1 MSLPKPSRSNTGQ
14 LPKSV
19 KVRSTCNACQQAKI
33 RCSHEKPSCRRCQ
46 KHKIDCIYSVSR
58 RLGRPAKKKERMVMD
73 EMNGS
78 PTQVILEQDR
88 EKKARKPAKK
98 KIRSQQPITSTR
110 SRVGRPPENGPTDAQ
125 TLAKSSVEEYSGFE
139 LDITSE
145 GWLQELMATRVNGNA
160 NNNTLTDYRYDDFD
174 LEEFD
179 SISECLMHSEPL
191 VFGGSADGQL
201 SISTGFQ
208 FTSPPMQFENELD
221 VFQSTPSTERIDAL
235 TLGNIASIQ
244 WPYDSTPQNESDTFL
259 RPLSPGFNNNDV
271 YSPQDT
277 DFPVLLEAAT
287 NFNCGCYKQVISEL
301 VRFELKTGPNGVSS
315 IDSIL
320 ACQKELLLQT
330 ESILQCN
337 LCSQSEAQANAL
349 MVIIV
354 IIDSLLTTL
363 DASATSGK
371 PVILEAVPESNAQ
384 VGRRQ
389 QKDGGNCLKSH
400 IDTCP
405 LLVGGFQVPV
415 EEKSCFIRQVLQ
427 ARLSM
432 LLLTVRRIR
441 MCMQQQLAA
450 AFSRGRLLMIME
462 TDRRLQLIMMKIKM
476 AVG

>member
-1 MSLPKPSRSNTGQ
+1 
-14 LPKSV
+14 
-19 KVRSTCNACQQAKI
+19 
-33 RCSHEKPSCRRCQ
+33 
-46 KHKIDCIYSVSR
+46 
-58 RLGRPAKKKERMVMD
+58 
-73 EMNGS
+73 
-78 PTQVILEQDR
+78 
-88 EKKARKPAKK
+88 
-98 KIRSQQPITSTR
+98 
-110 SRVGRPPENGPTDAQ
+110 
-125 TLAKSSVEEYSGFE
+125 
-139 LDITSE
+139 
-145 GWLQELMATRVNGNA
+145 MATRVNGNS
-160 NNNTLTDYRYDDFD
+160 NNTLTDYRYDDLD

-179 SISECLMHSEPL
+179 SISECIMHSEPL
-191 VFGGSADGQL
+191 VFGGSADGQI
-201 SISTGFQ
+201 SIPTGFE
-208 FTSPPMQFENELD
+208 FTSTPMQFENELD
-221 VFQSTPSTERIDAL
+221 VFQNTPCTERLEAL
-235 TLGNIASIQ
+235 TLGNTTSIQ
-244 WPYDSTPQNESDTFL
+244 WSYDSTLRMNPIPFSDPWSEDRMSPTSILVQTGDNGNVLQSPSFNHNEA
-259 RPLSPGFNNNDV
+259 
-271 YSPQDT
+271 YAPQDT

-301 VRFELKTGPNGVSS
+301 VRFELKTGPNGFSS
-315 IDSIL
+315 IDGIL

-330 ESILQCN
+330 ESILQCK

-363 DASATSGK
+363 DASAASGN

-389 QKDGGNCLKSH
+389 EDVGNCLKSH

>member
-1 MSLPKPSRSNTGQ
+1 MTN
-14 LPKSV
+14 
-19 KVRSTCNACQQAKI
+19 
-33 RCSHEKPSCRRCQ
+33 
-46 KHKIDCIYSVSR
+46 
-58 RLGRPAKKKERMVMD
+58 
-73 EMNGS
+73 
-78 PTQVILEQDR
+78 
-88 EKKARKPAKK
+88 
-98 KIRSQQPITSTR
+98 
-110 SRVGRPPENGPTDAQ
+110 
-125 TLAKSSVEEYSGFE
+125 
-139 LDITSE
+139 
-145 GWLQELMATRVNGNA
+145 RVNGNA
-160 NNNTLTDYRYDDFD
+160 DNAFTDYRYDEFGF
-174 LEEFD
+174 EEFD
-179 SISECLMHSEPL
+179 SIAGCLMHSDPL
-191 VFGGSADGQL
+191 AFSGAADGQL
-201 SISTGFQ
+201 SIPTGFD
-208 FTSPPMQFENELD
+208 FTSPPMQLESEFNE
-221 VFQSTPSTERIDAL
+221 FQNTPTTERIEAL
-235 TLGNIASIQ
+235 TLENPTSIQ
-244 WPYDSTPQNESDTFL
+244 WPYDSTLRANPLPFTDPWSEDKMVPTRILVETADNSNGLQSSGFNQNEA
-259 RPLSPGFNNNDV
+259 

-277 DFPVLLEAAT
+277 DFPVLLEAPA

-301 VRFELKTGPNGVSS
+301 VRFELKTGPNGLSS

-330 ESILQCN
+330 ESILQCK
-337 LCSQSEAQANAL
+337 LCFQSEAQANAL

-363 DASATSGK
+363 DASATPGK
-371 PVILEAVPESNAQ
+371 PVILEALPDPNAQ

-389 QKDGGNCLKSH
+389 KDVGNCLKSH

-476 AVG
+476 TVG

>member
-1 MSLPKPSRSNTGQ
+1 
-14 LPKSV
+14 
-19 KVRSTCNACQQAKI
+19 
-33 RCSHEKPSCRRCQ
+33 
-46 KHKIDCIYSVSR
+46 
-58 RLGRPAKKKERMVMD
+58 
-73 EMNGS
+73 
-78 PTQVILEQDR
+78 
-88 EKKARKPAKK
+88 
-98 KIRSQQPITSTR
+98 
-110 SRVGRPPENGPTDAQ
+110 
-125 TLAKSSVEEYSGFE
+125 
-139 LDITSE
+139 
-145 GWLQELMATRVNGNA
+145 MATRVNGNT
-160 NNNTLTDYRYDDFD
+160 NNSTLTDYRYDDFG

-179 SISECLMHSEPL
+179 AISECLMHSEPL
-191 VFGGSADGQL
+191 VFSGSADGQL
-201 SISTGFQ
+201 SIPTGFN
-208 FTSPPMQFENELD
+208 FTSPPMQFENELN
-221 VFQSTPSTERIDAL
+221 VFQNTPSSERLEAL
-235 TLGNIASIQ
+235 TLGNTTSIQ
-244 WPYDSTPQNESDTFL
+244 WPYDYTPRMNPIPFSDPWSEDIMAPSTGILVETADNGNGLQ
-259 RPLSPGFNNNDV
+259 SPSFNHKEA

-301 VRFELKTGPNGVSS
+301 VRFELKTGPNGFSS

-330 ESILQCN
+330 ESILQCK

-363 DASATSGK
+363 DVSATSGK
-371 PVILEAVPESNAQ
+371 PVLLEAVTESNAQ

-389 QKDGGNCLKSH
+389 KDVGNCLKSH
-400 IDTCP
+400 IDTCS

-432 LLLTVRRIR
+432 LLITVRRIR

-450 AFSRGRLLMIME
+450 GLSRGRLLMIME
-462 TDRRLQLIMMKIKM
+462 TDKRLQLIMMKIKM